1 MQKFVRKLGL
11 MSLWMG
17 LSVSAFATINGFDP
31 SIKFPQKDKTAPFL
45 KAHFYA
51 NESDLNDM
59 AVGLTREQVRLLVG
73 SSQLH
78 ASTVTAHSISYIFK
92 FSELDKHEL
101 VCQYVIQFDEHQ
113 RVSGSYFDSQACV
126 DHLHPPLPGSVQAQE
141 ASAPTSTPDAPATA
155 PVALPDQP
163 KLTIPSKML
172 FGFNQSRL
180 KDLPESVKATLRTFA
195 DQLKA
200 NNATLDRVTIT
211 GYTDR
216 IGDDAYNQK
225 LSTARAETIKDYL
238 VVRGVDAAKINTEG
252 KGSAEPVVQCS
263 ETNRKKLAA
272 CLAPNRRVDIEFKQK

>member
-1 MQKFVRKLGL
+1 MQKFMRKLGL
-11 MSLWMG
+11 MSLLIG
-17 LSVSAFATINGFDP
+17 LSASAFATINGFDP
-31 SIKFPQKDKTAPFL
+31 SIQFPQKDKAIPFL
-45 KAHFYA
+45 KTHFYA

-78 ASTVTAHSISYIFK
+78 ASTVTKHSISYIFK

-101 VCQYVIQFDEHQ
+101 VCQYLIQFDDQQ

-126 DHLHPPLPGSVQAQE
+126 DHLHPPRPGDAKSQE
-141 ASAPTSTPDAPATA
+141 AEAAPQVPMP
-155 PVALPDQP
+155 LPEQP
-163 KLTIPSKML
+163 KLSLPTNML

-180 KDLPESVKATLRTFA
+180 KDLPESVKDTLRTFA
-195 DQLKA
+195 DQLKS
-200 NNATLDRVTIT
+200 NDATLESVTII

-216 IGDDAYNQK
+216 IGNDAYNAQ

-238 VVRGVDAAKINTEG
+238 VVRGVDAAKINVIG
-252 KGSAEPVVQCS
+252 KGSADPVVQCT
-263 ETNRKKLAA
+263 ETNKKKLVA